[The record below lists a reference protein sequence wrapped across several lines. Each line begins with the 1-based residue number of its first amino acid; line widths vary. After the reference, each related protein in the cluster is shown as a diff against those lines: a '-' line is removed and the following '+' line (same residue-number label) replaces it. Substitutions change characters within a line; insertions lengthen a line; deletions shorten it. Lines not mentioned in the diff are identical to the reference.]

1 MNHIGSL
8 IKEFR
13 NRLSISQKTLAEDI
27 CSEKFI
33 YLIEKGDRTPSAEMT
48 KLIGNRLGV
57 DLFDYF
63 QYLDCK
69 NPIEVREYMSK
80 IILNRQKGNY
90 KLVNEMLEKAI
101 LLPDFKQKPWC
112 YEIDIN
118 RIFYMSFVEH
128 RYEEAIEEVELLIS
142 RMDPK
147 YHSDVYMANIYTL
160 LSKTYLL
167 NNDLENSKKALVLAQ
182 DAIQNKEHNSKY
194 AFCII
199 GVRISAITLHYLSGE
214 YKETIEE
221 GMKLLEYHSENSACE
236 RIFYSYFFLAFAYY
250 KLGNIEQALNWFKKG
265 IFMVLI
271 KDRPY
276 DVYYISGLEVFQE
289 MLNREDLDICSV
301 NEFKLKYG
309 NPEEYKEQNMRF

>member
-1 MNHIGSL
+1 MNHIGNL
-8 IKEFR
+8 IREYR
-13 NRLSISQKTLAEDI
+13 NRLEISQKTLAEDI

-33 YLIEKGDRTPSAEMT
+33 YLIEKGSRTPSAEMT

-69 NPIEVREYMSK
+69 DPIEVRECMSK

-90 KLVNEMLEKAI
+90 KVVKEIIEEAI

-112 YEIDIN
+112 YEIDMN

-142 RMDPK
+142 GIDPK
-147 YHSDVYMANIYTL
+147 YHSDVYMANIYNL

-167 NNDLENSKKALVLAQ
+167 NNDLVNAKETLILAQ
-182 DAIQNKEHNSKY
+182 DAIRNKEHYAKY

-199 GVRISAITLHYLSGE
+199 GVRISAITIHYLSGE
-214 YKETIEE
+214 YEQAIEE
-221 GMKLLEYHSENSACE
+221 GMALLEYHSENSACE
-236 RIFYSYFFLAFAYY
+236 RVFYSFFFLAFSYY
-250 KLGNIEQALNWFKKG
+250 KLGNIEQALGWFKKG

-271 KDRPY
+271 KDRPF
-276 DVYYISGLEVFQE
+276 DVFYISGQDAFQE
-289 MLNREDLDICSV
+289 LLNREDLDICLV

-309 NPEEYKEQNMRF
+309 NPEEYKQHNMKF